1 MSSGFARHFR
11 IAMLAGASVAA
22 ATSIAVG
29 QDATETVIV
38 TGSRIPRPEIAL
50 PNPVT
55 SIDSAAI
62 QGSGRVNITDYLKRI
77 PALSG
82 SLGDN
87 ELNGFGTPSQDDG
100 TSLAGLNLLDLR
112 NLGAKRTLVLIDG
125 QRQVAS
131 ATGSAVVDTATIP
144 ITLIDR
150 VDVVTGGA
158 SAIYG
163 ADGVSGAVNFIMRH
177 DLEGVSSRFQGGTS
191 QDGGGSKYL
200 AAISYGHNFDDGKG
214 NVTVTFEGA
223 YQDRL
228 FFTQRDFTKV
238 GGATFFIPNPNNLGN
253 DPALGPQFVPTTNAQ
268 FIFSAPTGA
277 LDTNLDGFPDF
288 LGNGNVYNPGINLDG
303 VRATGSS
310 GQPFANVLEGD
321 FQPTQRRVI
330 AEGDAHYDFNDYFHV
345 SGSFKYAMVDSKSFG
360 SPPFDDFVMIN
371 PDNAFL
377 PTNVADA
384 IANNGLGQGVLSE
397 DYLALRRAEETKRNL
412 YRFNLNATGDIP
424 FDPTIIDNLKYNFAY
439 VYGQTDIDDV
449 DVGNR
454 VEDRF
459 FAAMD
464 SVNGP
469 NGPTCRSNINP
480 GAVPPDLT
488 AIFPGFTQFTD
499 TDFYDSSQFPTTFTP
514 GPNSGCIAFNPFTPG
529 ANQKKAIAW
538 FSANTDTRGVL
549 TQNVLSGYFSG
560 DFDQFKHWGFAGPL
574 SLVVGG
580 EYRKETSSSTPDQL
594 VQNDLVFDSGTL
606 PVAGRFDVEEFFA
619 EANLPIILDEPFA
632 KEVSVSGAVRQ
643 SHYSTAGDATSWN
656 VGGIW
661 QPIDSLRFRATE
673 AYAVR
678 APNVGEL
685 FAPQQRLFAGVNDP
699 CDSTE
704 VNAGTS
710 FRPANCAAIFQQ
722 LGLPYNPATA
732 QLSTGATIPDLV
744 GGNLGL
750 KPESART
757 FTAGV
762 VITPPDT
769 NFVFTA
775 DWYNVAITNAIVA
788 PSPQDV
794 ANECVDL
801 STINNPFCGAITRFT
816 SPTSQFPGAISGV
829 ESTEINVASYVT
841 AGLDISATYQAATQD
856 WFGDDYG
863 TVTFHLVGNYLDK
876 LTTTPL
882 PGQAPIESSGT
893 VAGGLDGLPTPKW
906 SGNFDILWNIEKW
919 TFNWNIEASASTL
932 NEGNRTT
939 LLADPTRYAPTFKTV
954 PGVFTH
960 DIQGNYEIKPGWNV
974 YGGINNLLYQKP
986 AIGFQLTPVDP
997 IGRFFYAGIRI
1008 DAAKLDD
1015 LF

>member
-1 MSSGFARHFR
+1 
-11 IAMLAGASVAA
+11 MLAGASVAT
-22 ATSIAVG
+22 ATTIAVA
-29 QDATETVIV
+29 QEEPETVIV

-50 PNPVT
+50 ANPVV
-55 SIDSAAI
+55 SVSSAAI
-62 QGSGRVNITDYLKRI
+62 ADSGKTNITDYLKRI

-87 ELNGFGTPSQDDG
+87 DLNGFATPSQDDG
-100 TSLAGLNLLDLR
+100 TSLGGLNLLDLR

-163 ADGVSGAVNFIMRH
+163 ADGVSGAVNFIMKH

-214 NVTVTFEGA
+214 NVSVTFEGS

-238 GGATFFIPNPNNLGN
+238 GGATFFIPNPNNLAD
-253 DPALGPQFVPTTNAQ
+253 DPSLPQFVPSTNAQ

-277 LDTNLDGFPDF
+277 IDTDLDGNPDF

-321 FQPTQRRVI
+321 FQPTQRRAI
-330 AEGDAHYDFNDYFHV
+330 AEADAHYDFSDYLHV
-345 SGSFKYAMVDSKSFG
+345 SGSFKYAMVDSKSFNT
-360 SPPFDDFVMIN
+360 PPFDDFVMIN

-377 PTNVADA
+377 PADVATA

-397 DYLALRRAEETKRNL
+397 DYLALRRAEEIKRNL
-412 YRFNLNATGDIP
+412 YRFNINANGNIP
-424 FDPTIIDNLKYNFAY
+424 FDPSIMDNVKYSFSY
-439 VYGQTDIDDV
+439 VYGQTDIDDI

-454 VEDRF
+454 IEDRF

-499 TDFYDSSQFPTTFTP
+499 TDNFDSSRFPATFTP
-514 GPNSGCIAFNPFTPG
+514 GPNSGCLAFNPFDPN
-529 ANQKKAIAW
+529 ANQRKAIAW

-549 TQNVLSGYFSG
+549 TQNVLSGYFNA

-580 EYRKETSSSTPDQL
+580 EYRKETSSSTPDPL

-606 PVAGRFDVEEFFA
+606 PVAGRFDVAEFFA
-619 EANLPIILDEPFA
+619 EANLPIILDQPFA
-632 KEVSVSGAVRQ
+632 KELSVSGAVRQ

-661 QPIDSLRFRATE
+661 QPIDLLRFRATE

-685 FAPQQRLFAGVNDP
+685 FAPQQRLFNTVNDP

-704 VNAGTS
+704 VNAGTP
-710 FRPANCAAIFQQ
+710 FRQANCIALFQQ
-722 LGLPYNPATA
+722 LGLPYDPATA
-732 QLSTGATIPDLV
+732 NLSTGSTIPVLTS
-744 GGNLGL
+744 GNATLR
-750 KPESART
+750 PESART

-762 VITPPDT
+762 VITPPDS

-788 PSPQDV
+788 PTPQQIAD
-794 ANECVDL
+794 ECVDL
-801 STINNPFCGAITRFT
+801 SSIDNPFCASVSRFT
-816 SPTSQFPGAISGV
+816 TPGSQFPGAVSSV
-829 ESTEINVASYVT
+829 TSTEINVASYVT
-841 AGLDISATYQAATQD
+841 AGLDVSATYQAETQD

-863 TVTFHLVGNYLDK
+863 VVTFHLVGNYLDK
-876 LTTTPL
+876 LSTTPL
-882 PGQAPIESSGT
+882 PHQKAVESSGT
-893 VAGGLDGLPTPKW
+893 VTGGLDGLPTPKW
-906 SGNFDILWNIEKW
+906 SGNFDILWNIEQW
-919 TFNWNIEASASTL
+919 TFDWNISATASTL
-932 NEGNRTT
+932 NEADRTT
-939 LLADPTRYAPTFKTV
+939 LLADPNRYAETFKRV

-960 DIQGNYEIKPGWNV
+960 DIQVNYEAKPGWNV
-974 YGGINNLLYQKP
+974 YAGINNLLYQKP
-986 AIGFQLTPVDP
+986 AIGFQTTPVDP
-997 IGRFFYAGIRI
+997 LGRFFYAGIRI
-1008 DAAKLDD
+1008 DTAKLDD